1 MSAHTSSRWYFCF
14 TQLPVEFPVFPAPV
28 RLLELPS
35 PGLSV
40 VIVFL
45 LYTHVVD
52 LQEMLE
58 PDQSIALNW
67 VEWSV
72 DTFVR
77 DVADGGIVVSPY
89 FAKGPS
95 PAEAE
100 ELAAYCYMKG
110 IKLRIKYDGTGSY
123 CRRTTFV
130 HEAPVNALSYMFGRE
145 NERRTGDS
153 DLPFIV
159 NYTTGRK
166 VFGSL
171 YQPNFQARVHLR
183 QSVDS
188 NFMVDID
195 YYPAAP
201 TLQDVTNFN
210 TRLRNFILASNGIMI
225 GMGILIYSCDAQTQ
239 TFPAL
244 AIVYERQFVEDG
256 GCGGLPVLTHL
267 VSFGTAPLPD
277 EAVAHWSVLTEGRP
291 ICGVGFDDVPCN
303 APNRASA
310 PYVIK
315 LPEELLL
322 CRNISQPF
330 EFGEA
335 ELEPRGHGVEIY
347 LFDIQKRIARSLKDC

>member
-1 MSAHTSSRWYFCF
+1 LNFQYFLHRGNSWNCRVLGF
-14 TQLPVEFPVFPAPV
+14 L
-28 RLLELPS
+28 
-35 PGLSV
+35 
-40 VIVFL
+40 FL
-45 LYTHVVD
+45 LYTHVLD
-52 LQEMLE
+52 PHKMSD
-58 PDQSIALNW
+58 PDQSVALDW
-67 VEWSV
+67 MGWSA
-72 DTFVR
+72 DTFTR
-77 DVADGGIVVSPY
+77 DVAGGGSVVSPY

-110 IKLRIKYDGTGSY
+110 IKLRIKYDGTGFY

-130 HEAPVNALSYMFGRE
+130 HEAPVNALSYTFGRV
-145 NERRTGDS
+145 NEWRTGDS

-166 VFGSL
+166 VFGRL
-171 YQPNFQARVHLR
+171 YQPDFQTRVHLR
-183 QSVDS
+183 QNVDC

-195 YYPAAP
+195 CYPAAP

-210 TRLRNFILASNGIMI
+210 TRLRNFILASDGIMI
-225 GMGILIYSCDAQTQ
+225 GMGILIYSCDAQPQ

-244 AIVYERQFVEDG
+244 AIVYERQLPETG
-256 GCGGLPVLTHL
+256 GCGRLPVLTHL

-277 EAVAHWSVLTEGRP
+277 EAVAHWSALTEGRT

-303 APNRASA
+303 APNRAA
-310 PYVIK
+310 AAYVIT

-322 CRNISQPF
+322 CRNSSHPF

-335 ELEPRGHGVEIY
+335 ELAPRGHGVDVY